1 MNKIF
6 EVTIYPVT
14 PWKVRIKAKNEED
27 AKKKALS
34 LDAPELY
41 AYQMNP
47 ELEEWV
53 PDIMEWPN
61 IGGKGE
67 DYIEEEPS

>member
-1 MNKIF
+1 MKKIF

-14 PWKVRIKAKNEED
+14 PWKVRVEARSEKE
-27 AKKKALS
+27 AKKKALN
-34 LDAPELY
+34 LDGPTLY
-41 AYQMNP
+41 AYQLNP

-61 IGGKGE
+61 IGKNGE
-67 DYIEEEPS
+67 VYIEEEPQ